1 MAEPGP
7 RWVAHGTQGSFTKF
21 GLDTQEDALK
31 AGQRPSLDNLQDWGQ
46 DPQPGQL
53 LRMEH
58 FAGVAAPVSVRRVA
72 AQAPGNYL
80 AYDAQLR
87 DHLWALAPEPGVTAA
102 QVHALMQLLVLGAQ
116 SAASGRFVALPA
128 ALH

>member
-1 MAEPGP
+1 MAKLCVFCGDDSGMHSKPSTRHSPEPAPLQVVLIGY
-7 RWVAHGTQGSFTKF
+7 GG
-21 GLDTQEDALK
+21 
-31 AGQRPSLDNLQDWGQ
+31 AG
-46 DPQPGQL
+46 
-53 LRMEH
+53 
-58 FAGVAAPVSVRRVA
+58 RVA

-87 DHLWALAPEPGVTAA
+87 DHLWGLAPEPGVTAA

-116 SAASGRFVALPA
+116 SAASGRFAALPA